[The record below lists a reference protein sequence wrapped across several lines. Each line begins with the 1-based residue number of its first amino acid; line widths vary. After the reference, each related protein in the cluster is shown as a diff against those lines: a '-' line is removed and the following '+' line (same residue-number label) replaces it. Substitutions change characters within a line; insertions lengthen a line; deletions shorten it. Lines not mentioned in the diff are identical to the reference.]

1 MRTFNGLL
9 GIILI
14 SALGGSV
21 ADYLPA
27 TRAQD
32 LSADQ
37 QLLVNIKAHIREELY
52 RLPDYTCLE
61 SVARFHNQPARQ
73 HSKLEGMDTVRLEVV
88 YSNHREWYGSPGD
101 KNFSADNPFGF
112 IGSGMIG
119 TGAFA
124 MIAHNIFEIAQIT
137 YQGREDLSG
146 RSAVKYGFHLPRPA
160 LQIDLPGGSGTTGQE
175 GFFWADPQSLDV
187 IRVDA
192 RATEIPRYVP
202 LIESRMLVNY
212 GRAQLG
218 GSSALLPQQADLHML
233 ETTGTE
239 SYDRIDFTHCRAFS
253 AQSAI
258 HFEAVPHDDKPLPS
272 PSPKTISAQGGVLE
286 AVPPFL
292 LVTVRLKTP
301 ITDKDAVGT
310 LIEATISGDVRR
322 KGKTVIPN
330 GSLIRGRIRRLERY
344 PNGRNDEFIVALEFT
359 EVEMN
364 GGPLRFYADLL
375 KMDKRREVRPNLYE
389 QVLVKSVAGVEG
401 RTQTV
406 TLPELPGVASF
417 FVHGRTFTLNSGLEM
432 VWRTTGLIRR

>member
-21 ADYLPA
+21 AYYLPA

-146 RSAVKYGFHLPRPA
+146 RSAASTAFICPDLPCRSISRAGAARPA
-160 LQIDLPGGSGTTGQE
+160 KK
-175 GFFWADPQSLDV
+175 A
-187 IRVDA
+187 
-192 RATEIPRYVP
+192 
-202 LIESRMLVNY
+202 
-212 GRAQLG
+212 
-218 GSSALLPQQADLHML
+218 SS
-233 ETTGTE
+233 
-239 SYDRIDFTHCRAFS
+239 
-253 AQSAI
+253 
-258 HFEAVPHDDKPLPS
+258 
-272 PSPKTISAQGGVLE
+272 
-286 AVPPFL
+286 
-292 LVTVRLKTP
+292 
-301 ITDKDAVGT
+301 
-310 LIEATISGDVRR
+310 
-322 KGKTVIPN
+322 
-330 GSLIRGRIRRLERY
+330 GRIRNRWML
-344 PNGRNDEFIVALEFT
+344 
-359 EVEMN
+359 
-364 GGPLRFYADLL
+364 YAWMRAPQRSRATCL
-375 KMDKRREVRPNLYE
+375 
-389 QVLVKSVAGVEG
+389 
-401 RTQTV
+401 
-406 TLPELPGVASF
+406 
-417 FVHGRTFTLNSGLEM
+417 
-432 VWRTTGLIRR
+432 

>member
-21 ADYLPA
+21 AYYLPA

-88 YSNHREWYGSPGD
+88 YSNHREWYGSPGV

-175 GFFWADPQSLDV
+175 GFFWADRQSLDV
-187 IRVDA
+187 IPWL
-192 RATEIPRYVP
+192 RATQR
-202 LIESRMLVNY
+202 SR
-212 GRAQLG
+212 
-218 GSSALLPQQADLHML
+218 
-233 ETTGTE
+233 
-239 SYDRIDFTHCRAFS
+239 
-253 AQSAI
+253 
-258 HFEAVPHDDKPLPS
+258 
-272 PSPKTISAQGGVLE
+272 
-286 AVPPFL
+286 
-292 LVTVRLKTP
+292 
-301 ITDKDAVGT
+301 
-310 LIEATISGDVRR
+310 ATC
-322 KGKTVIPN
+322 
-330 GSLIRGRIRRLERY
+330 L
-344 PNGRNDEFIVALEFT
+344 
-359 EVEMN
+359 
-364 GGPLRFYADLL
+364 
-375 KMDKRREVRPNLYE
+375 
-389 QVLVKSVAGVEG
+389 
-401 RTQTV
+401 
-406 TLPELPGVASF
+406 
-417 FVHGRTFTLNSGLEM
+417 
-432 VWRTTGLIRR
+432 W